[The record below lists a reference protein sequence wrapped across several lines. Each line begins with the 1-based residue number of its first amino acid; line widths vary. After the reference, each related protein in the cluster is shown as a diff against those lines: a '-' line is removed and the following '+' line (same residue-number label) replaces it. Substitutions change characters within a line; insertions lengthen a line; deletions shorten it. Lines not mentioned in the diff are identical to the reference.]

1 MSGVALM
8 DALIEAHNDRDPEA
22 LGACYASA
30 ASVFMDGWDQPIDVA
45 SWVAVF
51 DALRESYPD
60 LRLERGPMTLGDAV
74 IAAEVRLTGTNTGPL
89 NLSVV
94 DRLILNTDAEQL
106 PPTGRSLHLVGFV
119 VIEHSDQK
127 ITAER
132 HYWPAV
138 GWLTQLGLVSLG
150 EPVAVAR

>member
-1 MSGVALM
+1 MSGAALM
-8 DALIEAHNDRDPEA
+8 DALIGAHNDRDLEA
-22 LGACYASA
+22 LAACYATD

-45 SWVAVF
+45 SWAAVF

-60 LRLERGPMTLGDAV
+60 LRLESGPVTLGDATV
-74 IAAEVRLTGTNTGPL
+74 AAEIRLTGTNTGPL

-94 DRLILNTDAEQL
+94 DRLILNTDAERL
-106 PPTGRSLHLVGFV
+106 PPTGRPLQLVGFV
-119 VIEHSDQK
+119 VIEHADQRV
-127 ITAER
+127 TAER

-150 EPVAVAR
+150 EPVGVAR